1 MYPITAALI
10 GYFLAGNAY
19 ILALIDNHIALIGY
33 IMVNILQ
40 ISKVNGLGNSYQKKF
55 TFKRLFFV

>member
-10 GYFLAGNAY
+10 GYFLALIGY
-19 ILALIDNHIALIGY
+19 MFALIGYIRALIGY

-40 ISKVNGLGNSYQKKF
+40 ISKVNGLGNSYQKKS